1 MIVRSVVL
9 GQRAGTVAPSD
20 QIVFGG
26 IGIGSRG
33 QHDLSKLLN
42 FNQARFVA
50 VCDVRNERR
59 EAAKSMVD
67 QKYGNHDCR
76 MCDDQYTLL
85 ARQDIDAV
93 LIATGD
99 RWHTPLAILA
109 AQHGKDVYCEKPC
122 SMSMEESWALAD
134 AFRRYNR
141 IYQAGCQRRNGAN
154 FELCKELLKTGALGK
169 LHTLYANVGP
179 AVNWPPV
186 PSRDWLAAEELPP
199 ARCSTGIVGSDLRP
213 GVPTTPN
220 MCGADGAI
228 ITIFM
233 EAAFSNG
240 ARTPWTCA
248 NGQRNLMIPN
258 RSSMSRSAPMPAH
271 TRCCANIQTA

>member
-1 MIVRSVVL
+1 MRH
-9 GQRAGTVAPSD
+9 RAHDAPSD

-59 EAAKSMVD
+59 EAVKSMVD

-199 ARCSTGIVGSDLRP
+199 P
-213 GVPTTPN
+213 
-220 MCGADGAI
+220 
-228 ITIFM
+228 
-233 EAAFSNG
+233 G
-240 ARTPWTCA
+240 ARRGSLARTCA
-248 NGQRNLMIPN
+248 LASLQLRICAGRMAQLLRFSW
-258 RSSMSRSAPMPAH
+258 RRHSRMGLAHRGPVPMGSG
-271 TRCCANIQTA
+271 I